1 MTLQAISLHYSKIPL
16 YRGTYE
22 ISTSGSSGADGDDG
36 RCAGRGDEREKT
48 FAAENLLNKV
58 KERGTLLVGL
68 EGTYPPF
75 SFQGDDGKL
84 TGFEV
89 EFAQELAKHSA
100 LKPPETHQMGR
111 DAGVTGFQTY

>member
-1 MTLQAISLHYSKIPL
+1 MKLALLGRQALMGMMAVAL
-16 YRGTYE
+16 V
-22 ISTSGSSGADGDDG
+22 
-36 RCAGRGDEREKT
+36 AGMSVKT
-48 FAAENLLNKV
+48 FAADNLLNKV

-89 EFAQELAKHSA
+89 EFAQELAKH
-100 LKPPETHQMGR
+100 LPETDQMGWY
-111 DAGVTGFQTY
+111 AGVTGFQTYRRGD

>member
-1 MTLQAISLHYSKIPL
+1 MKLAQFGRQALMGVMAVAL
-16 YRGTYE
+16 M
-22 ISTSGSSGADGDDG
+22 
-36 RCAGRGDEREKT
+36 AGVSAKT
-48 FAAENLLNKV
+48 FAAEDLLNKV

-89 EFAQELAKHSA
+89 EFAEELAKH
-100 LKPPETHQMGR
+100 L
-111 DAGVTGFQTY
+111 GV